1 MVLSVLWLHSSVS
14 TWDVAGC
21 ACILV
26 MIVMVTEL
34 EPKREGEGSDAE
46 LAGVETASLPQ
57 DPPVFAGR
65 AAVLGYYN
73 SRPATMAD
81 IERVKALLDEGHR
94 AFAELGIDEGKYKK
108 YPSSRRL
115 TRSVK
120 DGSTYVVENAQGQ
133 MIAVFAVSFA
143 ADKNYERGIK
153 GEWVT
158 DTGASPQQY
167 AELHWVV
174 VDKPVRRRGVGS
186 FIVDS
191 ACRIARE
198 GGRVSVRADI
208 YPENEPMRWLLETR
222 GFKFC
227 GTIQVRDAFGR
238 EKPRSAYE
246 LRLR

>member
-1 MVLSVLWLHSSVS
+1 VS

-46 LAGVETASLPQ
+46 LAGVETAPLPQ

-65 AAVLGYYN
+65 ASVLGYYN
-73 SRPATMAD
+73 SRPATMVD

-94 AFAELGIDEGKYKK
+94 AFAELGIDEGKCKK

-115 TRSVK
+115 TRSVN
-120 DGSTYVVENAQGQ
+120 DGSTYVVENAEGQ

-158 DTGASPQQY
+158 NTGASPQQY

-198 GGRVSVRADI
+198 GGCVPISTQRTNRCVGYLKHAAS
-208 YPENEPMRWLLETR
+208 
-222 GFKFC
+222 
-227 GTIQVRDAFGR
+227 
-238 EKPRSAYE
+238 RSAGPS
-246 LRLR
+246 RCAIHSGGKSRVPRMSCASDRAA

>member
-1 MVLSVLWLHSSVS
+1 M
-14 TWDVAGC
+14 
-21 ACILV
+21 
-26 MIVMVTEL
+26 
-34 EPKREGEGSDAE
+34 P
-46 LAGVETASLPQ
+46 LP
-57 DPPVFAGR
+57 
-65 AAVLGYYN
+65 N
-73 SRPATMAD
+73 W
-81 IERVKALLDEGHR
+81 
-94 AFAELGIDEGKYKK
+94 GIDEGKYKK

-115 TRSVK
+115 TRSVN
-120 DGSTYVVENAQGQ
+120 DGSTYVVENAEGQ

-158 DTGASPQQY
+158 NTGASPQQY

-222 GFKFC
+222 GFTFC
-227 GTIQVRDAFGR
+227 GTIQVRDTFGR